1 MRRGL
6 LHAVVAFVLVVSV
19 SVLSSQVAS
28 GAATPTSAECVALG
42 LKPIDLS
49 LNVFDAGFAGLNIPS
64 LAVKWSAEP
73 LPRICGART
82 IVAARARVWFA
93 KLSGPIEL
101 GISEEGRWRY
111 FWSGRTHVHDGK
123 DRLTGP
129 SLTFST
135 GCVVKAKAWVRYEVL
150 GPKGVPLAHL
160 TRRAPVSTSI
170 CRRRLATRSIRPLPR

>member
-101 GISEEGRWRY
+101 GVSEDGGWRF
-111 FWSGRTHVHDGK
+111 FWSGKTNAHNRK
-123 DRLTGP
+123 DRFNGP
-129 SLTFST
+129 TLTFST

-170 CRRRLATRSIRPLPR
+170 CRR